1 LQTTLQRINSL
12 PEISNQ
18 NKEIVSKFLAQ
29 LRLEGIGM
37 AKTTRYLQDLIK
49 FTRLLKKDFD
59 KADKE
64 DIKRVVGELQASN
77 LAENT
82 KRGFKIML
90 RKLYRC
96 IEGID
101 ERGIYPERVKWM
113 RLDLKANHNKLP
125 EILTDDEIK
134 VIIEHCGNLRD
145 KALVSI
151 LAESGC
157 RVSEIGTLQ
166 IKNVSFE
173 SSVARILVEGKTGCR
188 SILVV
193 WSAPYLQ
200 SYINCHPDNK
210 NPEAYLW
217 RNRVSPMLTY
227 QRIRTILG
235 NAAKKAGIKK
245 RVHPHLLRH
254 TAATRL
260 AGFMTDGQL
269 KKYMGWTSSRMIGVY
284 THLSGK
290 DTDEPILRANGI
302 EVKKEKV
309 IFALEPVKCLRCQTE
324 NEATNRHCRICGLPL
339 FKEEAEK
346 LIKADAERQQA
357 DDIMN
362 TLIKDP
368 EIMALI
374 KKKLNS

>member
-1 LQTTLQRINSL
+1 MKNNIHNYEGMLQKTLQRINSL

-18 NKEIVSKFLAQ
+18 NKDIVSKFLAQ

-77 LAENT
+77 LSENT

-101 ERGIYPERVKWM
+101 ERGVYPERVKWM

-134 VIIEHCGNLRD
+134 AIIEHCGNLRD
-145 KALVSI
+145 KSLVSI

-166 IKNVSFE
+166 IFP
-173 SSVARILVEGKTGCR
+173 G
-188 SILVV
+188 
-193 WSAPYLQ
+193 
-200 SYINCHPDNK
+200 
-210 NPEAYLW
+210 
-217 RNRVSPMLTY
+217 
-227 QRIRTILG
+227 
-235 NAAKKAGIKK
+235 
-245 RVHPHLLRH
+245 
-254 TAATRL
+254 
-260 AGFMTDGQL
+260 
-269 KKYMGWTSSRMIGVY
+269 
-284 THLSGK
+284 
-290 DTDEPILRANGI
+290 
-302 EVKKEKV
+302 
-309 IFALEPVKCLRCQTE
+309 
-324 NEATNRHCRICGLPL
+324 
-339 FKEEAEK
+339 
-346 LIKADAERQQA
+346 
-357 DDIMN
+357 
-362 TLIKDP
+362 
-368 EIMALI
+368 
-374 KKKLNS
+374 